1 MAVKMTVM
9 KGTCQAGYHEVGDVI
24 MVDGTTP
31 GGVCLGAWTALGPY
45 VTALMYGA
53 NFPWESEEGVATI
66 QCSDPKGI
74 VFELRRVDG
83 DAGSHA

>member
-9 KGTCQAGYHEVGDVI
+9 KGTCQARDHEVGDVI
-24 MVDGTTP
+24 MVEGTPP
-31 GGVCLGAWTALGPY
+31 GRVGRGAWTALGPY

-53 NFPWESEEGVATI
+53 NFPWEKEEGVITI

-83 DAGSHA
+83 DADSHA